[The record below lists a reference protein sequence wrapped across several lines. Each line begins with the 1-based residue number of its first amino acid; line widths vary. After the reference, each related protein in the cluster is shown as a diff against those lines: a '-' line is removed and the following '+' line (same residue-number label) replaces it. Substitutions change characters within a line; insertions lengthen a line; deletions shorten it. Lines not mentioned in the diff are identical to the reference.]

1 MSAGH
6 HFAVQYAR
14 GGLPPCVRRRVHDY
28 IAAHLDQ
35 KITNDALAQTAHYRP
50 LISAR
55 SSSRL
60 RACRHTAMCC
70 NIECGEHSNF

>member
-14 GGLPPCVRRRVHDY
+14 GGLSPCVRRRVHDY

-35 KITNDALAQTAHYRP
+35 KITNGALAQISGIIDRP
-50 LISAR
+50 F
-55 SSSRL
+55 L
-60 RACRHTAMCC
+60 RGLQAD
-70 NIECGEHSNF
+70 